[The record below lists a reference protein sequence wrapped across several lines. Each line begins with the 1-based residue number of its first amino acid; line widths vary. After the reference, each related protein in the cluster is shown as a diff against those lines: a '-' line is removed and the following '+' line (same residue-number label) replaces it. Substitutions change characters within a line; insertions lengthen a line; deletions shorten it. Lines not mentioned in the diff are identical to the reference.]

1 VQHPG
6 AAPHTPTAM
15 TGSPQNPQPT
25 EDTRTAQGLRRRL
38 LVLLMVPL
46 GVLAVLSVWL
56 DYRAA
61 GTVAQQYDQQLLR
74 HLPQLANSVVGS
86 PPEPGEPPL
95 VLMAPAV
102 AEFLKDR
109 GDFSGYRVSS
119 VSGALLHGD
128 LWIDPLTPRTT
139 EPELHSVARNGVIY
153 RVAAQRVTTSAGEY
167 VVQLADGSDPRQ
179 QWWQSVV
186 LKVLLPNGVVVLAAG
201 LVVHWAVRRA
211 LAPLQRITQE
221 LAQRS
226 PRDLSSIDSQR
237 APEEVRPLIGALNH
251 LFELVSAQ
259 AESQRRFVA
268 DAAHQLRTPLAG
280 LQAQVEAWA
289 EQATRAQA
297 AALKAQAR
305 QASQASV
312 QEPGHENPPQ
322 ALSSGTMPAQPL
334 PAAAPPEVAT
344 APAYAISLSVQDLH
358 KLRNATRR
366 TSQLANQLLALSR
379 ADAQAMQ
386 AQPMQ
391 NVDLKAL
398 CEECLS
404 NHLDAAIAK
413 RIDLGLDAEAVQ
425 VQGHEWLL
433 RELLANLTSNAI
445 KYTPRGGAVTIRCG
459 LRGGSPFVEV
469 EDDGPGIPE
478 AERARVT
485 ERFYRVGG
493 SPGEG
498 NGLGL
503 AIAFEIASLHSAQW
517 VLTSAQSQ
525 PGMPSRPGLRAGLVF
540 EPGKVAQ

>member
-1 VQHPG
+1 MT
-6 AAPHTPTAM
+6 APSQA
-15 TGSPQNPQPT
+15 GQLSPASPAKAPA
-25 EDTRTAQGLRRRL
+25 EDIRTAQGLRRRL
-38 LVLLMVPL
+38 LVLLLVPL

-74 HLPQLANSVVGS
+74 HLPQLANSIVGPAPS
-86 PPEPGEPPL
+86 VGEPPL

-102 AEFLKDR
+102 AEFLKER
-109 GDFSGYRVSS
+109 GDFSGYRISS
-119 VSGALLHGD
+119 PSGALLLGD
-128 LWIDPLTPRTT
+128 LWIDPLSPRTT
-139 EPELHSVARNGVIY
+139 EPELHSVARNGVMY
-153 RVAAQRVTTSAGEY
+153 RVAAQRVATSAGEY

-179 QWWQSVV
+179 QWWQSV
-186 LKVLLPNGVVVLAAG
+186 LIKVLLPNLVVVLAAG

-221 LAQRS
+221 LEQRS
-226 PRDLSSIDSQR
+226 PRDLSSVDAQR

-289 EQATRAQA
+289 EQATRNPEQAQLTLQA
-297 AALKAQAR
+297 A
-305 QASQASV
+305 
-312 QEPGHENPPQ
+312 
-322 ALSSGTMPAQPL
+322 
-334 PAAAPPEVAT
+334 
-344 APAYAISLSVQDLH
+344 DLH
-358 KLRNATRR
+358 KLRSATRR

-386 AQPMQ
+386 SQPMQ
-391 NVDLKAL
+391 SVDLKAL

-413 RIDLGLDAEAVQ
+413 RIDLGLDAATAWVE
-425 VQGHEWLL
+425 GHEWLL
-433 RELLANLTSNAI
+433 RELLANLSTNAI

-459 LRGGSPFVEV
+459 LREQQPFVEV

-485 ERFYRVGG
+485 ERFYRVDG

-503 AIAFEIASLHSAQW
+503 AIAFEIARLHRAQW
-517 VLTSAQSQ
+517 VLTNTQAQ
-525 PGMPSRPGLRAGLVF
+525 PDVPSRPGLRVGLTFAEAG
-540 EPGKVAQ
+540 PKQ